1 MRHVLVTGGAGYI
14 GSHVCKALHA
24 QGITPVTYDNLGGG
38 HREAVRWGPLE
49 VGDLLDEANLDAVLQ
64 KYDIDA
70 VMHFAGLI
78 AVGESMIDPGL
89 YYQNNVEGS
98 LSLLRSMQSNDVN
111 RIVFSST
118 AAVYGAGND
127 GALTESSPLAP
138 INPYGR
144 SKLFIEDLLRD
155 YDGAYGIKHINL
167 RYFNACGAD
176 PDGETG
182 EWHIPETHLI
192 PRIMMA
198 ADGLLDEMPIYGD
211 DLDTADG
218 TCIRDYIHVSDLAT
232 AHLQA
237 LEYLTGETSGS
248 YNVGSGTGFSVKQ
261 VLEAA
266 IETTGRSFKISTHP
280 RRDGDPDVL
289 VADISAATQDL
300 AFKLKYTNLPNIIES
315 AWNWHTHLKEKDLI
329 STEDT

>member
-1 MRHVLVTGGAGYI
+1 
-14 GSHVCKALHA
+14 
-24 QGITPVTYDNLGGG
+24 
-38 HREAVRWGPLE
+38 
-49 VGDLLDEANLDAVLQ
+49 
-64 KYDIDA
+64 
-70 VMHFAGLI
+70 
-78 AVGESMIDPGL
+78 
-89 YYQNNVEGS
+89 
-98 LSLLRSMQSNDVN
+98 
-111 RIVFSST
+111 
-118 AAVYGAGND
+118 
-127 GALTESSPLAP
+127 
-138 INPYGR
+138 
-144 SKLFIEDLLRD
+144 
-155 YDGAYGIKHINL
+155 
-167 RYFNACGAD
+167 
-176 PDGETG
+176 
-182 EWHIPETHLI
+182 
-192 PRIMMA
+192 MMA